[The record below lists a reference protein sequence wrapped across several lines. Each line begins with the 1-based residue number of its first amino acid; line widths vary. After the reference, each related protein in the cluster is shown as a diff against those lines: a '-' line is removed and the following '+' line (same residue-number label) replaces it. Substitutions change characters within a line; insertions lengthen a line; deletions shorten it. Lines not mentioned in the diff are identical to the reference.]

1 MQASAANYPW
11 ADELEKTVVN
21 SLVTSFGLDFLLFKD
36 KLGGEVNTVHNVRQK
51 VWATDEA
58 QRRYEQR
65 GDYAEQSAA
74 YHQHENYQAT
84 GARDKGLQQEGN
96 LHDAYRSK
104 TMAAHEQRNGYTR
117 PDDVI
122 EVVALRAT
130 ARLASPVGLGDL
142 PPIERA
148 AAVGP
153 AIIAEP
159 DCTIW
164 VPAGW
169 RAEPHASGALI
180 ITRIEP

>member
-1 MQASAANYPW
+1 MQPSAANYPW

-51 VWATDEA
+51 VWATDEE

-104 TMAAHEQRNGYTR
+104 TMAAHEQRNLDHVISASEVH
-117 PDDVI
+117 DDAGRVLAKLDG
-122 EVVALRAT
+122 VALANQSSNLQTTHESINKSKKQTPTAEYVRKLPNVGADSKLSHRA
-130 ARLASPVGLGDL
+130 D
-142 PPIERA
+142 
-148 AAVGP
+148 
-153 AIIAEP
+153 
-159 DCTIW
+159 
-164 VPAGW
+164 
-169 RAEPHASGALI
+169 
-180 ITRIEP
+180 